1 MTVIATDDRPAQ
13 GWSEVFTH
21 VQALA
26 AGRGVRLC
34 AVVVLVPYAQL
45 MAQAAR
51 QWQRLHPQGFAPRFE
66 TTRNWAVRFAAPA
79 PHASE
84 YTGER
89 ARDAITARALLERAG
104 LGEQREMLAALVLEM
119 AAQLAGAVAAVAPG
133 QRAQWGEA
141 ARALLPAGGDGA
153 ALRFEAAAAR
163 VALEWVLASRHASD
177 VLFAPQARQ
186 AARLLVVLGGLQPDP
201 LAQALLAHWG
211 EDGWSAGLHLPPAAD
226 APCIAL
232 HAVDDGEAEAQRAA
246 ACVLAHLAAA
256 RAPVALAATDRA
268 LTRRVS
274 ALLHAAGVSV
284 QDETGWALSTTRAS
298 AQLMALLRACAWDAP
313 ADEVLDWLKH
323 CPGADAPS
331 LHALERWLR
340 RQGERLW
347 SAGAADLAASSA
359 RHPLEAAL
367 AAQCEQWRA
376 RLQAARPLAAWLA
389 ALRQL
394 LQDCGAWDA
403 LEADPAGERVLAELR
418 LPPGLGDELHSVD
431 GAGRRLSLAEF
442 TRWAGEVLESARFR
456 PEYPDGAPVVVLPL
470 AQLLAR
476 PFAALVVPGCDEKRL
491 QAAPEPP
498 GPWTAAQR
506 EGLGLPTREA
516 LAQAQ
521 RAAWQYALGLPH
533 VELVWRTGDGRS
545 EPLLASPLVQALRLL
560 GGAAQGQD
568 ACVPRAVAAAPVARP
583 RADGRAL
590 PLQRLSASA
599 YADLRHCPYR
609 FFALRQL
616 GLQEDGELDGQVDKR
631 DFGTWL
637 HRLLQ
642 HFHEGLAAAAGGPG
656 RAALMDEAAARATR
670 ELRLEGGDFLPWA
683 SGWPLLREGYLDWL
697 SSYEAAERGA
707 FAHAELRARQPLAG
721 VELIGTLDRVDVI
734 HGAGQPPVHLIID
747 YKSES
752 ATRTRERI
760 GAGGE
765 DIQLAFYAALMP
777 PGHRLRAAY
786 LNVGERGEVRLYE
799 QDGLEQLH
807 QQLLRA
813 IEHDMARIA
822 EGELMQALGE
832 GAVCDWCAARGLC
845 RRDFWND

>member
-1 MTVIATDDRPAQ
+1 MTVIATDDCPAQ
-13 GWSEVFTH
+13 GWGDVFAR

-26 AGRGVRLC
+26 VARAVPLC
-34 AVVVLVPYAQL
+34 AVVVLLPYAQL
-45 MAQAAR
+45 MGQAQR
-51 QWQRLHPQGFAPRFE
+51 QWQRLYPQGFAPRFE
-66 TTRNWAVRFAAPA
+66 TTRNWAGRFAAPA

-89 ARDAITARALLERAG
+89 ARDALTARALLDRAG
-104 LGEQREMLAALVLEM
+104 LAEHREMLAQWVLEM
-119 AAQLAGAVAAVAPG
+119 AGQLAGAVAAVAPD

-141 ARALLPAGGDGA
+141 ARTLLPTGGEGA

-163 VALEWVLASRHASD
+163 IALEWVLASRHAGD
-177 VLFAPQARQ
+177 VLFAPPARQ
-186 AARLLVVLGGLQPDP
+186 AARLLVVLDGLQPDP
-201 LAQALLAHWG
+201 LARALLAHWG
-211 EDGWSAGLHLPPAAD
+211 GDGWSTALRLPAAD
-226 APCIAL
+226 APRIAL

-246 ACVLAHLAAA
+246 ACVLAHLAAG

-284 QDETGWALSTTRAS
+284 QDETGWTLSTTRAA

-313 ADEVLDWLKH
+313 ADDVLDALKH
-323 CPGADAPS
+323 CPGADPQS
-331 LHALERWLR
+331 LRALERWLR
-340 RQGERLW
+340 RQGARQW
-347 SAGAADLAASSA
+347 RTAATELAARSE

-367 AAQCEQWRA
+367 ASQWAHWCAPLRD
-376 RLQAARPLAAWLA
+376 ARPLAGWLA

-403 LEADPAGERVLAELR
+403 LAADAAGERVLAELR
-418 LPPGLGDELHSVD
+418 LPPGLADELYGVD
-431 GAGRRLSLAEF
+431 GAGHRLTLAEF
-442 TRWAGEVLESARFR
+442 TRWVGEVLESARFR
-456 PEYPDGAPVVVLPL
+456 PEYPEGAPVVVLPL

-506 EGLGLPTREA
+506 EGLGLPTRET

-545 EPLLASPLVQALRLL
+545 EPLLASPLVQALRLR
-560 GGAAQGQD
+560 GGAGTGQD
-568 ACVPRAVAAAPVARP
+568 ACVPRSVAPAPVGCP
-583 RADGRAL
+583 QADGRAL
-590 PLQRLSASA
+590 ALARLSASA

-642 HFHEGLAAAAGGPG
+642 HFHEGLDTAASAAE

-670 ELRLEGGDFLPWA
+670 ELRLEAGDFLPWA
-683 SGWPLLREGYLDWL
+683 SGWPQLRDGYLAWL
-697 SSYEAAERGA
+697 SDYEAAQRGA
-707 FAHAELRARQPLAG
+707 FAHAELPVRQPLAG
-721 VELIGTLDRVDVI
+721 VELIGTLDRVDLVQPE
-734 HGAGQPPVHLIID
+734 GQPPARLIID
-747 YKSES
+747 YKSEN

-760 GAGGE
+760 DAGGE

-777 PGHRLRAAY
+777 PGHTLRAAY
-786 LNVGERGEVRLYE
+786 LNVGERGETRLYE
-799 QDGLEQLH
+799 QDDLQQLH
-807 QQLLRA
+807 RQLLRS

-822 EGELMQALGE
+822 GGAPMQALGE
-832 GAVCDWCAARGLC
+832 GSVCDWCAARGLC
-845 RRDFWND
+845 RKDFW

>member
-1 MTVIATDDRPAQ
+1 MTVIATDDCPAQ
-13 GWSEVFTH
+13 GWSEVFAR

-26 AGRGVRLC
+26 AERGVRLC

-45 MAQAAR
+45 MAQAGR
-51 QWQRLHPQGFAPRFE
+51 QWQRLYSQGFSPRFE
-66 TTRNWAVRFAAPA
+66 TTRNWAGRFAAPA

-104 LGEQREMLAALVLEM
+104 LAEHREMLAQLVLEM
-119 AAQLAGAVAAVAPG
+119 AGQLASAVAAVAPD
-133 QRAQWGEA
+133 QRPQWGEA
-141 ARALLPAGGDGA
+141 ARALLPAGGEGA

-163 VALEWVLASRHASD
+163 IALEWVLASRHAGD
-177 VLFAPQARQ
+177 VLFTPLARQ
-186 AARLLVVLGGLQPDP
+186 AARLLVVLEGLQPDP
-201 LAQALLAHWG
+201 LARALLAHWG
-211 EDGWSAGLHLPPAAD
+211 DDGWSASLHLPVAD
-226 APCIAL
+226 APRIAL

-246 ACVLAHLAAA
+246 ACVLAHLAAG

-268 LTRRVS
+268 LTRRIS

-284 QDETGWALSTTRAS
+284 QDETGWTLSTTRA
-298 AQLMALLRACAWDAP
+298 AARLMALLRACAWDAP

-323 CPGADAPS
+323 CPGADASS
-331 LHALERWLR
+331 LRALERWLR
-340 RQGERLW
+340 RQGTRQW
-347 SAGAADLAASSA
+347 SAGAAELAARSA
-359 RHPLEAAL
+359 HLPLEAAL
-367 AAQCEQWRA
+367 AAQCEHWRSQ
-376 RLQAARPLAAWLA
+376 LQAARPLAAWLA

-403 LEADPAGERVLAELR
+403 LQADAAGERVLAELR
-418 LPPGLGDELHSVD
+418 LPPGLGDDLHAVD
-431 GAGRRLSLAEF
+431 GAGRSLTLAEF
-442 TRWAGEVLESARFR
+442 TRWVGEVLESARYR
-456 PEYPDGAPVVVLPL
+456 PEYPEGAPVVVLPL

-560 GGAAQGQD
+560 DVAGQGQD
-568 ACVPRAVAAAPVARP
+568 ACVPRAVTAAPVARP

-590 PLQRLSASA
+590 PPARLSASA

-642 HFHEGLAAAAGGPG
+642 HFHEGLYTAASAAE
-656 RAALMDEAAARATR
+656 RIALMDEAAARATR
-670 ELRLEGGDFLPWA
+670 ELRLEGGDFLPWT
-683 SGWPLLREGYLDWL
+683 SGWPLLRDGYLSWL
-697 SSYEAAERGA
+697 SGYEAGEGGA
-707 FAHAELRARQPLAG
+707 FTHAELHARQPLDSG

-734 HGAGQPPVHLIID
+734 QPAGQPPVHLIID
-747 YKSES
+747 YKSEN
-752 ATRTRERI
+752 AMRTRERI

-777 PGHRLRAAY
+777 PGHTLRAAY
-786 LNVGERGEVRLYE
+786 LNVGERGETRLYE
-799 QDGLEQLH
+799 QDGLQQLH
-807 QQLLRA
+807 QQLLRS
-813 IEHDMARIA
+813 IEQDMARIA
-822 EGELMQALGE
+822 EGAPLQALGE

-845 RRDFWND
+845 RKDFWNE